1 MTAPSPTVAEKKSFK
16 DWQYDFTAHIRDPEN
31 VPTPAGM
38 EERRIRIYNELF
50 YNNIEGFIAN
60 GFPVL
65 RSLYSDADWHAMV
78 RDFFKR
84 HRNQTPYFLEVSQ
97 EFLAYLENEHE
108 PQECDYP
115 FMLELAH
122 YEWVELA
129 LSIDE
134 TEIDMTAI
142 DAEGDLLTGHP
153 VISPLAWPLSYSYPV
168 HQISPDF
175 TPEQP
180 GEQPTHIVV
189 YRDKSDEVH
198 FMEMN
203 PVTARLLYLLQ
214 EDQQLSGRAA
224 LEQIARELQH
234 PNPNIVIEGGLQTL
248 KELQLRDIVLG
259 TSTR

>member
-1 MTAPSPTVAEKKSFK
+1 MSPPLPTVAEKKSFK

-31 VPTPAGM
+31 VPVPVGM
-38 EERRIRIYNELF
+38 EARRIKIYSELF
-50 YNNIEGFIAN
+50 YNNVEGFISS

-65 RSLYSDADWHAMV
+65 RTLYSDDDWHAMI

-84 HRNQTPYFLEVSQ
+84 HRNQTPYFLEVAQ
-97 EFLAYLENEHE
+97 EFLDYLENEHE
-108 PQECDYP
+108 PQACDYP

-134 TEIDMTAI
+134 TEIDYQAI
-142 DAEGDLLTGHP
+142 DKDGDLLDGHP

-168 HQISPDF
+168 HKISEDF

-180 GEQPTHIVV
+180 GEQPTHIMV
-189 YRDKSDEVH
+189 YRDQSDKVH

-203 PVTARLLYLLQ
+203 PVTARLVYLLQ
-214 EDQQLSGRAA
+214 ENEQMTGREA
-224 LEQIARELQH
+224 LQQIAGELQH
-234 PNPNIVIEGGLQTL
+234 PHPDVVVQGGLSTL
-248 KELQLRDIVLG
+248 KELLARDIVLG
-259 TSTR
+259 TRIR